1 VVTDVRQNGAH
12 FGPLAGWPIEIR
24 MCGNELVAH
33 TGCNGIRGSV
43 RLEAG
48 RLAETGEGLYS
59 GIMGCAIPVG
69 MTVSPDVWLLSF
81 FRSWP
86 VVVVDRDRVW
96 LRGSAG
102 SMLELVRAP

>member
-1 VVTDVRQNGAH
+1 M
-12 FGPLAGWPIEIR
+12 LAPMLNIR
-24 MCGNELVAH
+24 EDYFDRIGH
-33 TGCNGIRGSV
+33 
-43 RLEAG
+43 
-48 RLAETGEGLYS
+48 S

-81 FRSWP
+81 FRSRP